1 MNESGPEPGVHHDHA
16 GPILTHGGDDPGDT
30 LPAGP
35 RNPGR
40 EPARTSSRLAND
52 AWEQLLTAHAVLMKQ
67 FAAQDVWHGLTMR
80 EYDVLYTLS
89 KCPEPIRPAELNRHV
104 LLTQPALSRMVDR
117 LVDRG
122 LVRRTPDP
130 ADGRGVRLSLTPE
143 GRTQQRRIGG
153 RHAVGVARALT
164 AVLDDADLHAL
175 ETICAKLANTSEPL
189 KTEEQQ

>member
-1 MNESGPEPGVHHDHA
+1 MTEPDPHGAA
-16 GPILTHGGDDPGDT
+16 GDR
-30 LPAGP
+30 PAPP
-35 RNPGR
+35 RGHRTADR
-40 EPARTSSRLAND
+40 EATRTSSRLAND

-89 KCPEPIRPAELNRHV
+89 KYAEPLRPAELNRHV

-117 LVDRG
+117 LIDRG

-143 GRTQQRRIGG
+143 GRTRQRRIGG

-164 AVLDDADLHAL
+164 AVLDDTDLHAL
-175 ETICAKLANTSEPL
+175 ETICAKLADTANT
-189 KTEEQQ
+189 KEQP